1 MEIII
6 KAISFGFLVAMP
18 IGPIGLLCISRTMA
32 SGFSAG
38 LATGVGV
45 ALADGLYAAIVALGA
60 AAFAALL
67 SAYSAPLQIAGGLL
81 LALLG
86 LNAILRAA
94 HQASVANAPTRGAL
108 LAAGASAF
116 ALTMANPSTIAT
128 FAAIATG
135 VGVKTI
141 APDYSTALLFAIG
154 LALGSFLWWALLSGG
169 VALARHRLP
178 AAVIAALN
186 RISGGILIAAG
197 LYLAGLGAGL
207 F

>member
-1 MEIII
+1 M
-6 KAISFGFLVAMP
+6 
-18 IGPIGLLCISRTMA
+18 
-32 SGFSAG
+32 
-38 LATGVGV
+38 
-45 ALADGLYAAIVALGA
+45 
-60 AAFAALL
+60 
-67 SAYSAPLQIAGGLL
+67 
-81 LALLG
+81 
-86 LNAILRAA
+86 
-94 HQASVANAPTRGAL
+94 
-108 LAAGASAF
+108 
-116 ALTMANPSTIAT
+116 T